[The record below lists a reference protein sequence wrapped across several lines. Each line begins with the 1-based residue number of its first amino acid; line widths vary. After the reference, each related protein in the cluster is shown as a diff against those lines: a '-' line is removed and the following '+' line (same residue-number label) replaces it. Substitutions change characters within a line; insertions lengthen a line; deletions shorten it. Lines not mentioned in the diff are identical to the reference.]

1 MININ
6 KPLQVKLLSL
16 CQVKPLTLCYFSGRT
31 NRTQWWA
38 QKSIMIVPSV
48 ICFNHFEYLVTPRH
62 GYYAGRV
69 TDEKIF
75 WAGVLIYFMV
85 VNIALGYRRLVDA
98 GYSTWLLLFM
108 LFPYAGSIILGFI
121 ECFAPSIG
129 DDK

>member
-1 MININ
+1 MFVPLMIC
-6 KPLQVKLLSL
+6 V
-16 CQVKPLTLCYFSGRT
+16 
-31 NRTQWWA
+31 
-38 QKSIMIVPSV
+38 
-48 ICFNHFEYLVTPRH
+48 NHFEYLITPRH
-62 GYYAGRV
+62 GYV

-75 WAGVLIYFMV
+75 FWAGVLTYFMV

-108 LFPYAGSIILGFI
+108 LFPYIGSIILGFI